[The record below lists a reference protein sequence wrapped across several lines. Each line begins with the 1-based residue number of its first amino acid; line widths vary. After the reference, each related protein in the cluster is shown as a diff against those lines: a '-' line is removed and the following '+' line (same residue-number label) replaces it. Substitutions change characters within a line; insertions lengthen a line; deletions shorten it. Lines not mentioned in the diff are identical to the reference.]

1 MLGIGD
7 STASYIVKVSDFSCH
22 LTLSPVIVTDIIMS
36 GSFYTICSMHGS
48 TSPVNSCYAH
58 CLYIMVHKG
67 QMGGGG
73 GVDQMAGATLATC
86 ALEWSGVSSHNE
98 ISFT

>member
-73 GVDQMAGATLATC
+73 GRSNG
-86 ALEWSGVSSHNE
+86 WSYFSYMCLGMVWC
-98 ISFT
+98 IVTQ